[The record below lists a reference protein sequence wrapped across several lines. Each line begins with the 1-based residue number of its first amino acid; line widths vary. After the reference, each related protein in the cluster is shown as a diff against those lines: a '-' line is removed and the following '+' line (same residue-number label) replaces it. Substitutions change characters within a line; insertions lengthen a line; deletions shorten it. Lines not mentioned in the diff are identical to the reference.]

1 MITFYIIEDHTIVR
15 QGLKQLLAKYAD
27 MQVLAEFGSPEGIMD
42 TLAKEERPDIILC
55 DINLPEMDGLALT
68 EKIKQKYPDQKVI
81 ILTMHQKEFYVLK
94 AFDAGADG
102 YFHKDTEESELV
114 MGIKKIHN
122 GQKYFCQSVSQIL
135 INRLLDTKNSTDKT
149 LLPTLTFREKEVLEQ
164 VVAGLGNREIGDK
177 LCISTRTVENHRAN
191 ILRKFGLK
199 NTVELVKFAIENAL
213 V

>member
-1 MITFYIIEDHTIVR
+1 MITFYIVEDHTIVR
-15 QGLKQLLAKYAD
+15 QGLKQLLAKYAE
-27 MQVLAEFGSPEGIMD
+27 MKVLAEFGVPDQIMD
-42 TLAKEERPDIILC
+42 NLAKGERPDIVLC
-55 DINLPEMDGLALT
+55 DINLPGMDGLALT

-102 YFHKDTEESELV
+102 YFHKDTEESELI
-114 MGIKKIHN
+114 MGIKKIYN

-135 INRLLDTKNSTDKT
+135 INRLLDTKNSSGKT

-199 NTVELVKFAIENAL
+199 NTVELVKFAIENSL

>member
-15 QGLKQLLAKYAD
+15 QGLKQLLAKYAE
-27 MQVLAEFGSPEGIMD
+27 MKVLAEFGVPDGIMD
-42 TLAKEERPDIILC
+42 TLAKEERPDIVLC
-55 DINLPEMDGLALT
+55 DINLPGMDGLALT
-68 EKIKQKYPDQKVI
+68 EKIKNKYPDQKVI

-102 YFHKDTEESELV
+102 YFHKDTEESELI
-114 MGIKKIHN
+114 MGIKKIYN

-135 INRLLDTKNSTDKT
+135 INRLLDTKNTAGKT

>member
-1 MITFYIIEDHTIVR
+1 MITFFIVEDHTIVR
-15 QGLKQLLAKYAD
+15 QGLKQLLAKYSD
-27 MQVLAEFGSPEGIMD
+27 MKVLAEFGTPNNILD
-42 TLAKEERPDIILC
+42 ALAKQRPDIVIC
-55 DINLPEMDGLALT
+55 DINLPGMDGLSLT
-68 EKIKQKYPDQKVI
+68 EKIKQKYPDQRVI

-102 YFHKDTEESELV
+102 YFHKDTEESELI

-135 INRLLDTKNSTDKT
+135 INRLLDTKNSSGKT

-199 NTVELVKFAIENAL
+199 NTVELVKFAIENSL

>member
-15 QGLKQLLAKYAD
+15 QGLKQLLAKYTD
-27 MQVLAEFGSPEGIMD
+27 MKVLDEFGVPDNIMD
-42 TLAKEERPDIILC
+42 NLAKQRPDIVLC
-55 DINLPEMDGLALT
+55 DINLPGMDGLALT
-68 EKIKQKYPDQKVI
+68 EKIKQKYPDQKII

-102 YFHKDTEESELV
+102 YFHKDTEESELI
-114 MGIKKIHN
+114 MGIKKINN

-135 INRLLDTKNSTDKT
+135 INRLLDTKNSSGKT

-199 NTVELVKFAIENAL
+199 NTVELVKFAIENSL

>member
-1 MITFYIIEDHTIVR
+1 MITFFIIEDHTIVR
-15 QGLKQLLAKYAD
+15 QGLKQLLAKYSE
-27 MQVLAEFGSPEGIMD
+27 MKVLEEFGTPERVLEA
-42 TLAKEERPDIILC
+42 LAIQQPDIVLC
-55 DINLPEMDGLALT
+55 DINLPEMDGLSLT
-68 EKIKQKYPDQKVI
+68 EKIKHRFPGLKVI

-102 YFHKDTEESELV
+102 YFHKDTEENELI
-114 MGIKKIHN
+114 MGIKKVYN

-135 INRLLDTKNSTDKT
+135 INRLLDTKNTAGKN

-199 NTVELVKFAIENAL
+199 NTVELVKFAIENSL

>member
-15 QGLKQLLAKYAD
+15 QGLKQLLAKYTE
-27 MQVLAEFGSPEGIMD
+27 MKVLAEFGTPDNIM
-42 TLAKEERPDIILC
+42 TSLAKQRPDIVLC
-55 DINLPEMDGLALT
+55 DINLPGMDGLALT
-68 EKIKQKYPDQKVI
+68 EKIKQKYPDQKII

-102 YFHKDTEESELV
+102 YFHKDTEESELI
-114 MGIKKIHN
+114 MGIKKINN

-135 INRLLDTKNSTDKT
+135 INRLLDTKNSSGKT

-199 NTVELVKFAIENAL
+199 NTVELVKFAIENSL

>member
-1 MITFYIIEDHTIVR
+1 MITFYIVEDHTIVR
-15 QGLKQLLAKYAD
+15 QGLKQLLAKYAE
-27 MQVLAEFGSPEGIMD
+27 MKVLAEFGVPDQIMD
-42 TLAKEERPDIILC
+42 NLAKGERPDIVLC
-55 DINLPEMDGLALT
+55 DINLPGMDGLALT
-68 EKIKQKYPDQKVI
+68 EKIKQKYPDQKII

-102 YFHKDTEESELV
+102 YFHKDTEESELI
-114 MGIKKIHN
+114 MGIKKIYN

-135 INRLLDTKNSTDKT
+135 INRLLDTKNSSGKT

-199 NTVELVKFAIENAL
+199 NTVELVKFAIENSL